1 MLGLAILSIC
11 AYCIV
16 LSTTDLS
23 QSELSSRKTS
33 NGQELVLET
42 FADLSDVFFV
52 IRADQTVVL
61 ELQVREIVGP
71 VVWSDGESSV
81 SRVVL
86 ADELRLKLLGI
97 NTSDR
102 PQLKVSSV
110 SRWVGYGYASC
121 IIGDAG
127 EHTFVCANVVGIGGV
142 HEVDVIDIDLTVLDL
157 LPLDAS
163 NLVGRDV
170 QISAVVNGVCCSRP
184 WSGSITQCPICIC
197 SCCWCIRS
205 AGETCKTISALRCD
219 WGLRCAFVSSKRA
232 NNIRLLLIVI
242 GVPLQS

>member
-1 MLGLAILSIC
+1 MLGLVIHSIC

-16 LSTTDLS
+16 ISTTDLS

-42 FADLSDVFFV
+42 FADLSDVFVV

-97 NTSDR
+97 NTSNR

-142 HEVDVIDIDLTVLDL
+142 HEVDEIDIDLTVLDL

-163 NLVGRDV
+163 NLIGRDV
-170 QISAVVNGVCCSRP
+170 QISAVVNG
-184 WSGSITQCPICIC
+184 GSITQSPICIC
-197 SCCWCIRS
+197 SCCWC
-205 AGETCKTISALRCD
+205 T
-219 WGLRCAFVSSKRA
+219 
-232 NNIRLLLIVI
+232 
-242 GVPLQS
+242 

>member
-1 MLGLAILSIC
+1 
-11 AYCIV
+11 
-16 LSTTDLS
+16 
-23 QSELSSRKTS
+23 
-33 NGQELVLET
+33 VLET
-42 FADLSDVFFV
+42 FADLSDVFVV

-97 NTSDR
+97 NTSNR

-142 HEVDVIDIDLTVLDL
+142 HEVDEIDIDLTVLDL

-163 NLVGRDV
+163 NLIGRDV
-170 QISAVVNGVCCSRP
+170 QISAVVNGVCCKRNGI
-184 WSGSITQCPICIC
+184 GSFALSPSSSC
-197 SCCWCIRS
+197 SCCWCTRS

-219 WGLRCAFVSSKRA
+219 WGFLCAFVSSKRA
-232 NNIRLLLIVI
+232 NNIRLLWIVI

>member
-1 MLGLAILSIC
+1 M
-11 AYCIV
+11 
-16 LSTTDLS
+16 
-23 QSELSSRKTS
+23 
-33 NGQELVLET
+33 LET

-97 NTSDR
+97 NTSNR

-127 EHTFVCANVVGIGGV
+127 EHIAVFANVVGIGGV
-142 HEVDVIDIDLTVLDL
+142 HEVDEIDIDLTVLDL

-163 NLVGRDV
+163 NLIGRDV
-170 QISAVVNGVCCSRP
+170 QISAVVNGGSCSR
-184 WSGSITQCPICIC
+184 GGILSIAQ
-197 SCCWCIRS
+197 
-205 AGETCKTISALRCD
+205 
-219 WGLRCAFVSSKRA
+219 
-232 NNIRLLLIVI
+232 
-242 GVPLQS
+242 

>member
-42 FADLSDVFFV
+42 FADLSDVFVV

-184 WSGSITQCPICIC
+184 
-197 SCCWCIRS
+197 
-205 AGETCKTISALRCD
+205 
-219 WGLRCAFVSSKRA
+219 
-232 NNIRLLLIVI
+232 
-242 GVPLQS
+242 